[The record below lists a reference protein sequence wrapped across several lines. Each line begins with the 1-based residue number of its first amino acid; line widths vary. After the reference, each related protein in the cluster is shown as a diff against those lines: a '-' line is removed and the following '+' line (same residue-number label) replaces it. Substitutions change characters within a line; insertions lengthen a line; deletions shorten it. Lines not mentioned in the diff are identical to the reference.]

1 MYKLSTIPLQ
11 TKIILLLLG
20 ALVLFGGAYTV
31 YQGAPL
37 EKQSDTYVTTI
48 HSNADAI
55 TNQVNGVV
63 KAQGTEDSLKYWGDC
78 DNALLTIRM
87 QNTEAE
93 SGYTTL
99 SENHKPINVKYRA
112 FLHEAA
118 NVIIT
123 CENED
128 KPDLTKMNAAK
139 AALN

>member
-20 ALVLFGGAYTV
+20 ALVFGGAYTV
-31 YQGAPL
+31 YQGAPF
-37 EKQSDTYVTTI
+37 EKQSDAYVTTI

-63 KAQGTEDSLKYWGDC
+63 KAQGTEDNLKYWGDC

-99 SENHKPINVKYRA
+99 SENHKDINVKYRA

-118 NVIIT
+118 NVVLT
-123 CENED
+123 CED
-128 KPDLTKMNAAK
+128 GGKPDPTKMNAAK
-139 AALN
+139 AALY